1 MSRRLPA
8 GNRVVGHDERDD
20 PGRVLCGSALV
31 GGRGRVHLGALHGP
45 ADGVV
50 VEPAAA
56 RPVLVHLGENGAHHP
71 DERFPAREDLHDPAS
86 ALELAVGALLHV
98 VGAQPH
104 VVLVGEVQV
113 GQGVGLGLFQH
124 LGGFGAEPLDLLG
137 GQLVQLAHEPGV
149 AFREHSLQDA
159 EDGAFL
165 LPGRRVAGGVAHQVH
180 DASLPRGAGEH
191 LLDRA
196 L

>member
-20 PGRVLCGSALV
+20 PCRVLRCGALV
-31 GGRGRVHLGALHGP
+31 GVLRRVDLGALHGP

-56 RPVLVHLGENGAHHP
+56 GPVLVHLGEHGAHHP
-71 DERFPAREDLHDPAS
+71 DERFPAGEDLHDPAA
-86 ALELAVGALLHV
+86 ALELSVGARLHV

-113 GQGVGLGLFQH
+113 GQGVGLGLLQK
-124 LGGFGAEPLDLLG
+124 LGGLGAEALDLLG
-137 GQLVQLAHEPGV
+137 GQLRARVRA
-149 AFREHSLQDA
+149 RRLQGNA
-159 EDGAFL
+159 
-165 LPGRRVAGGVAHQVH
+165 RH
-180 DASLPRGAGEH
+180 
-191 LLDRA
+191 
-196 L
+196 